1 AAPQPNIYQ
10 LECLNI
16 CATDVDVVRHNFRTR
31 AGFAASRLD
40 LIHVLNQEGR
50 ASTGSGE
57 RVQTRRVLVVTE
69 LALSLVLMI
78 SAGLPLH
85 SFWNLLNVQLGFNP
99 QSVMSVR
106 TRMPYPNDVK
116 IDKYA
121 TAAQEAPFIRE
132 LLRRCR
138 SLSGVE
144 EAALGDPA
152 SIPLDQS
159 QRELNGLE
167 GKFFLTF

>member
-1 AAPQPNIYQ
+1 SPSRRRRGGTSDRLRECGEFIARSSKCADARDGDSPCARRRSKPADPTIAYRKLASLAPWRDRRYWNSFPRPRITFATRARNVAAPQPNIYQ

-78 SAGLPLH
+78 
-85 SFWNLLNVQLGFNP
+85 
-99 QSVMSVR
+99 
-106 TRMPYPNDVK
+106 
-116 IDKYA
+116 
-121 TAAQEAPFIRE
+121 
-132 LLRRCR
+132 
-138 SLSGVE
+138 
-144 EAALGDPA
+144 
-152 SIPLDQS
+152 
-159 QRELNGLE
+159 
-167 GKFFLTF
+167 